1 MEHAPFPP
9 DLIELQAEWQ
19 LTYAVL
25 AAPHP
30 VHTTA
35 LRRRLQTLSGTAAV
49 SPVLIRPGT
58 DAGGARGAAP
68 PGPRRG
74 VAAVNRRPEHLTARE
89 EQILRCIRRWI
100 EERGEGPSVRQLADD
115 IGLSSTASV
124 AYHLGNLEKRGALVR
139 DGRGWRTCRLVR

>member
-1 MEHAPFPP
+1 
-9 DLIELQAEWQ
+9 
-19 LTYAVL
+19 V
-25 AAPHP
+25 PHP

-35 LRRRLQTLSGTAAV
+35 LRRRLQALSGQ
-49 SPVLIRPGT
+49 LLFHLPGL
-58 DAGGARGAAP
+58 DADGVGGGAP

-74 VAAVNRRPEHLTARE
+74 VAAAKRRPEHLTARE

-100 EERGEGPSVRQLADD
+100 EEHGEAPSLRQLADD

-124 AYHLGNLEKRGALVR
+124 AYHLGNLEERCALVR

>member
-19 LTYAVL
+19 LTYAAL
-25 AAPHP
+25 AVPHP

-35 LRRRLQTLSGTAAV
+35 LRRRLQTLSGRLLFHPYW
-49 SPVLIRPGT
+49 SGPGRT
-58 DAGGARGAAP
+58 TGGARGAAP

-74 VAAVNRRPEHLTARE
+74 VA
-89 EQILRCIRRWI
+89 
-100 EERGEGPSVRQLADD
+100 
-115 IGLSSTASV
+115 
-124 AYHLGNLEKRGALVR
+124 R